1 MAKAAA
7 AASSLSWL
15 TVVDAAPSAMPLCH
29 DVSLKLTLGSKA
41 SLQSQIFHIYV
52 APVPVH
58 GGVVNAY
65 NKPPD
70 IDIGERR
77 SRVRVDEL
85 LQDKGVHAVTF
96 RVKVSDVREHLAT
109 GYVGQRQVV
118 LVFEICERRTFSK
131 EEPLLRGKTR
141 PL

>member
-1 MAKAAA
+1 M
-7 AASSLSWL
+7 
-15 TVVDAAPSAMPLCH
+15 
-29 DVSLKLTLGSKA
+29 
-41 SLQSQIFHIYV
+41 
-52 APVPVH
+52 
-58 GGVVNAY
+58 NAY